1 MIFTYYAKKIS
12 GEETK
17 GEMEARDRFE
27 LARFLRQQGYT
38 LVSFKEK
45 KEKQKFNFV
54 FGGLGLMRVSISD
67 KMIFSRNL
75 GVMISAGLP
84 LTRALEILG
93 RQTKNKKFKKIL
105 LALMEGVQKGTSLSE
120 AMKNYS
126 KVFSSLFIAMVRV
139 GEESGKLSES
149 LKLIAEQLERDYVL
163 TRKIKGA
170 MIYPTIIIIAMIV
183 IGILMLIYVVP
194 TLVSTFKEL
203 NVPLPMSTQIIIFIS
218 DFFISHLILTFGIF
232 LSIILI
238 VLWFMRT
245 EKGKRIFGSVLLR
258 IPLFSPVVKKINSAR
273 TSRTL
278 ASLIAAGV
286 NIIEALSI
294 TKDVLQNYRYKQVLD
309 NAKVDVQKGAPISES
324 FKKASNLY
332 PILVG
337 EMVAVGEETGKLSEM
352 LNRLAVFYEEEV
364 AEATKDMTT
373 VIEPV
378 LMIIIGAI
386 VGFFAVSMI
395 KPMYSMMSGL

>member
-45 KEKQKFNFV
+45 KEKRKFNFV
-54 FGGLGLMRVSISD
+54 FGGLGLIRVSILD

-93 RQTKNKKFKKIL
+93 RQTKNQKFKKIL
-105 LALMEGVQKGTSLSE
+105 LALIEGVQKGTSLSE
-120 AMKNYS
+120 VMKNYP

-139 GEESGKLSES
+139 GEESGQLSES
-149 LKLIAEQLERDYVL
+149 LKLISEQLERDYNL
-163 TRKIKGA
+163 TKKIKGA
-170 MIYPTIIIIAMIV
+170 MIYPAIIIIAMIV

-218 DFFISHLILTFGIF
+218 DFFISHLILTFSIF
-232 LSIILI
+232 LSVILI

-245 EKGKRIFGSVLLR
+245 EKGKRIFGNVLLR
-258 IPLFSPVVKKINSAR
+258 LPLFSPVVKKINSAR

-294 TKDVLQNYRYKQVLD
+294 TKDVLQNYRYKQVLA

-373 VIEPV
+373 VIEPM
-378 LMIIIGAI
+378 LMIIIGVI
-386 VGFFAVSMI
+386 VGFFAISMI
-395 KPMYSMMSGL
+395 KPMYSLMSGI

>member
-1 MIFTYYAKKIS
+1 MIFSYYAKKLS
-12 GEETK
+12 GKETK
-17 GEMEARDRFE
+17 GEMEAWDRFE

-54 FGGLGLMRVSISD
+54 FGGLGLKGISLSD

-84 LTRALEILG
+84 LTRALEILS
-93 RQTKNKKFKKIL
+93 RQTKNQKFKKIL
-105 LALMEGVQKGTSLSE
+105 LALMGSIQKGTSLSE
-120 AMKNYS
+120 AMKNYP
-126 KVFSSLFIAMVRV
+126 KVFSSLFIAMVKV
-139 GEESGKLSES
+139 GEGSGQLSES
-149 LKLIAEQLERDYVL
+149 LKLIAEQLERDYNL
-163 TRKIKGA
+163 TKKIKGA
-170 MIYPTIIIIAMIV
+170 MIYPAIIIIAMIV
-183 IGILMLIYVVP
+183 VGILMLIYVVP

-203 NVPLPMSTQIIIFIS
+203 NVELPMSTQIIIFIS
-218 DFFISHLILTFGIF
+218 DFFVSHTILAIISFLVLLLII
-232 LSIILI
+232 
-238 VLWFMRT
+238 LWFMRT
-245 EKGKRIFGSVLLR
+245 EKGKRIFGNVLLR
-258 IPLFSPVVKKINSAR
+258 MPLFSPVVKKINSAR

-294 TKDVLQNYRYKQVLD
+294 TKDVLQNYRYKQVLED
-309 NAKVDVQKGAPISES
+309 AKVDVQKGAPISES

-378 LMIIIGAI
+378 LMIIIGVI
-386 VGFFAVSMI
+386 VGFFAISMI
-395 KPMYSMMSGL
+395 KPMYSMMGGL